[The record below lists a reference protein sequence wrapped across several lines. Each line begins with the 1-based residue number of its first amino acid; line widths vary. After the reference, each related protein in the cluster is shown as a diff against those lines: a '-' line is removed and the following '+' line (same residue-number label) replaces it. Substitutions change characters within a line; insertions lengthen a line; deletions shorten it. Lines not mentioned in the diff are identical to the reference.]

1 MKPFRKTKY
10 YSFSL
15 QRFLKWFQH
24 SSPAWFSP
32 VSKPLWWMVP
42 EELFYWS
49 RSWGTR
55 HHTVRGHIAQIK
67 KSPRIIWIQQV
78 LAGMYWPLCHLIFLN
93 LRITFSSMGGV
104 VWCHLHSWWHK
115 HLTDWMF
122 RKKNSNPEEL
132 LCPGQLI
139 IMHLL
144 YKLPCTPWLVEVSL
158 LVSSRGWIQG
168 VVGPPQYFA
177 CVQGLGRFPCCCSV
191 GTHQQRGCWTSKT
204 RRKCWLMEPCK
215 HRSEQLVNHYYLEVS
230 RKIRTNMKQR
240 WNKQLLYGQK
250 WIFSFH
256 SK

>member
-24 SSPAWFSP
+24 SSPAWFSA
-32 VSKPLWWMVP
+32 VSKPLWWVVP
-42 EELFYWS
+42 EELLYPS
-49 RSWGTR
+49 RSWGTC

-67 KSPRIIWIQQV
+67 KSPRLIWIQQV
-78 LAGMYWPLCHLIFLN
+78 LAGMHWPPCHPIFLH
-93 LRITFSSMGGV
+93 LRITFSSMGSVMSFRQLATETADRPNVRKGK
-104 VWCHLHSWWHK
+104 LKSWGIPLSRSAHCNAFTIQAS
-115 HLTDWMF
+115 LFPLAGRDESSSLAQGIDSGSC
-122 RKKNSNPEEL
+122 RSSPAL
-132 LCPGQLI
+132 CLCP
-139 IMHLL
+139 
-144 YKLPCTPWLVEVSL
+144 
-158 LVSSRGWIQG
+158 
-168 VVGPPQYFA
+168 
-177 CVQGLGRFPCCCSV
+177 GLGRFPCCWPV

-215 HRSEQLVNHYYLEVS
+215 HWSEQLVNHYYLEVS